1 MHEGGLAKI
10 ERGKEMQLNMP
21 GSKLI
26 FVFLCAIALFFTAD
40 RALAV
45 RVLVFSRVAPG
56 SYRHASIEAG
66 VTAIREIGVD
76 RGWRVVVNDD
86 PAVFNHDDLSKYD
99 VVVWNNTGGDLLSGQ
114 EREAFQEYIQQGGGY
129 VGIHMAAF
137 GQDVTEPNWPWY
149 ERLVGARFKD
159 HPDGTATAQLTVT
172 SDHPST
178 ADLPHRWSHT
188 DEWYEW
194 IEQPEL
200 KSAVYILL
208 TVDENSYG
216 AGNGFH
222 AVSWCHDF
230 EGGRAFYTALGH
242 TAASFKESNFRS
254 HLAEGIRWAS
264 ERSANLGPSTIETS
278 GLIVDLDADNGVA
291 LEDGNRVASWTNQV
305 SDIAA
310 KDFKKRDEG
319 RKQAGSGRPELR
331 RSLRALDGHSSLV
344 FRESELVSE
353 NEDSFRGLINGRG
366 YTWIALVSP
375 YAQIGRSPNVNV
387 FLGNL
392 KNGEK
397 YEGFWAGLDD
407 DNTLWMGSRN
417 GITFGRYDANNP
429 KVMGPRLQRNQW
441 YIVAGRMGSGLGA
454 VPVEVFVDSN
464 NAVSS
469 ALFPVNPN
477 ACSSRLSIGQER
489 DAVNHPGEESFDG
502 ELARILL
509 YDRPLTNDE
518 LGNTINALKKI
529 YLNSNA
535 R

>member
-10 ERGKEMQLNMP
+10 ERGKEMQPYMA

-407 DNTLWMGSRN
+407 DNTLWIGSRT

-429 KVMGPRLQRNQW
+429 KVMGPVFNGTSGTSLP
-441 YIVAGRMGSGLGA
+441 AGWDQDWVQFR
-454 VPVEVFVDSN
+454 
-464 NAVSS
+464 
-469 ALFPVNPN
+469 
-477 ACSSRLSIGQER
+477 
-489 DAVNHPGEESFDG
+489 
-502 ELARILL
+502 
-509 YDRPLTNDE
+509 
-518 LGNTINALKKI
+518 
-529 YLNSNA
+529 
-535 R
+535 